1 MTGFKGLPQ
10 FPLQGVFTVPVPA
23 RSRDS
28 GPAAARDR
36 AVVPLL
42 LQEAPRLA
50 AVALLGL

>member
-10 FPLQGVFTVPVPA
+10 FPLQGVFTVSVPA
-23 RSRDS
+23 RSRIA

-36 AVVPLL
+36 AVVPSL